1 MPSRA
6 AGEHSRPAGQ
16 AQRAGDV
23 PDGQAWAMD
32 VPRGEGPRAV
42 PSDGER
48 SLRRGEAVASPVLV
62 STVQYST
69 HERST
74 SHVAGRWIVAAGP
87 TPTHRQILV
96 VWSPRPD
103 LTSRAHPISITQ
115 PQRLRVQRVAN
126 PLPLP
131 NPPDPLPRRGLVVN
145 EDTVANPRRQLSAR
159 HAAHLPPPTSP
170 RAQTK
175 VAAAWPAPAAPGG
188 GCRASWQLRVAYP
201 RLYTWR
207 GRAGARSPLD
217 AGEAGQVQ
225 VPRRRRRPLLLS
237 PPPGAPASPPFVS
250 VPDHPLPSLC
260 LAVGA
265 PAHLRCGGQPA
276 PSLCG
281 GC

>member
-1 MPSRA
+1 MVKSSPQQEGSATLQRNTSRSSA
-6 AGEHSRPAGQ
+6 SPLT
-16 AQRAGDV
+16 
-23 PDGQAWAMD
+23 DGTPPQK
-32 VPRGEGPRAV
+32 
-42 PSDGER
+42 SQ
-48 SLRRGEAVASPVLV
+48 RRG
-62 STVQYST
+62 
-69 HERST
+69 R
-74 SHVAGRWIVAAGP
+74 RWIGKHGVGGHVP
-87 TPTHRQILV
+87 T
-96 VWSPRPD
+96 
-103 LTSRAHPISITQ
+103 
-115 PQRLRVQRVAN
+115 
-126 PLPLP
+126 
-131 NPPDPLPRRGLVVN
+131 PLPRRGLVVN

-265 PAHLRCGGQPA
+265 PAHPRCGGQPA